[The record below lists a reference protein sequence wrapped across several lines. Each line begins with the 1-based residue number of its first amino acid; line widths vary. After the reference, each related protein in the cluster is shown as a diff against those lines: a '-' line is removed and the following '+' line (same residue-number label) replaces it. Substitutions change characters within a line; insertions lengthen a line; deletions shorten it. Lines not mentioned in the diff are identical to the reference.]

1 LGVSFL
7 RFTIAKQ
14 TGYAMK
20 VRIILPFC
28 LYWLLGSGLG
38 FWIFTS
44 QQTLYSSL
52 MRSAMICS
60 VSIVRLVP
68 IVIFPFLVCILA
80 SLVRKPV
87 LIYFTSMV
95 CGLVFGLC
103 AFAIHNSV
111 YFGGWLLQLLVMF
124 SVNAVSVMLLFSVQN
139 IHEPSRLMRTAFVS
153 LLICL
158 VFVFI
163 DFSVISRM
171 AISSIL

>member
-1 LGVSFL
+1 MVDFSLGCIRCFCSYL
-7 RFTIAKQ
+7 RSKLAVLLWAV
-14 TGYAMK
+14 GVYAGCIMFQ
-20 VRIILPFC
+20 LSPE
-28 LYWLLGSGLG
+28 
-38 FWIFTS
+38 
-44 QQTLYSSL
+44 LYSSL

-80 SLVRKPV
+80 SLFRKPV
-87 LIYFTSMV
+87 LICFTSMA

-124 SVNAVSVMLLFSVQN
+124 SVNVVSVMLLFSVQN

-171 AISSIL
+171 AIASIL

>member
-1 LGVSFL
+1 MVDFSLGCIRCFCSYIRRKLAVL
-7 RFTIAKQ
+7 LWAV
-14 TGYAMK
+14 GVYAGCIMFQLSPE
-20 VRIILPFC
+20 R
-28 LYWLLGSGLG
+28 
-38 FWIFTS
+38 
-44 QQTLYSSL
+44 YSSL

-80 SLVRKPV
+80 SLFRKPV
-87 LIYFTSMV
+87 LIYLTSMV

-158 VFVFI
+158 VFVLI

-171 AISSIL
+171 AIASIL